1 LKSKKTQKLKGA
13 KSFQQN
19 KNGFH
24 LSFISLLSLIILEK
38 TYLSIKYEKK
48 TKQNYLPITL
58 FFPVQTHKII
68 FLCILFL
75 LQKNQTHAQHT
86 PQTNKE
92 KSGR

>member
-58 FFPVQTHKII
+58 FFSCPNTQNHFFVYFVLTPK
-68 FLCILFL
+68 
-75 LQKNQTHAQHT
+75 KSNTRTAHT
-86 PQTNKE
+86 TNKQR
-92 KSGR
+92 KSGK